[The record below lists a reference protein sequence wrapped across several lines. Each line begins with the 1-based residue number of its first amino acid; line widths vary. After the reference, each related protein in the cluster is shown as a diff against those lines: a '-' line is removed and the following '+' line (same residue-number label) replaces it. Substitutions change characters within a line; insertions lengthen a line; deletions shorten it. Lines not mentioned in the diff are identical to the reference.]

1 MSLVTLN
8 DFKPQ
13 FDNSYQEIFQKVA
26 TFKEVANFRFESTL
40 SFGESVERVSIDISG
55 VQVRNTVRNS
65 ASTIDVVTDSAETL
79 LIDIEKEA
87 TFHISDGVVKQAGS
101 LNPGEKIGAEIA
113 MKVALDIDG
122 IFYAQVRNAAF
133 KFDTGDLTTGTSSGV
148 PITLTATT
156 VPQMTTRMSA
166 KLRSRA
172 NQNISTNMLMVTDSY
187 AASDITQFI
196 IGKNVDLASNT
207 FQNGYSGDVNNARLI
222 VSETLQ
228 GEATLTSTG
237 VFVDTQTITINGLV
251 FTTVASI
258 GAVAGNVLLG
268 ANAAATLTN
277 LTALI
282 NAPTVTT
289 ATGVAFTVAADI
301 GTASQLSATTSATV
315 MTVLGRGTGRL
326 ILAETQTNASW
337 TTNFIHSYYGKKGAI
352 DMVVMDLKEVDM
364 RPTADRRGTNV
375 FSSYLAG
382 IRTFSDGSRKFLDV
396 LINVL

>member
-1 MSLVTLN
+1 
-8 DFKPQ
+8 
-13 FDNSYQEIFQKVA
+13 
-26 TFKEVANFRFESTL
+26 
-40 SFGESVERVSIDISG
+40 
-55 VQVRNTVRNS
+55 
-65 ASTIDVVTDSAETL
+65 
-79 LIDIEKEA
+79 
-87 TFHISDGVVKQAGS
+87 
-101 LNPGEKIGAEIA
+101 
-113 MKVALDIDG
+113 
-122 IFYAQVRNAAF
+122 
-133 KFDTGDLTTGTSSGV
+133 
-148 PITLTATT
+148 
-156 VPQMTTRMSA
+156 
-166 KLRSRA
+166 
-172 NQNISTNMLMVTDSY
+172 MVTDSY